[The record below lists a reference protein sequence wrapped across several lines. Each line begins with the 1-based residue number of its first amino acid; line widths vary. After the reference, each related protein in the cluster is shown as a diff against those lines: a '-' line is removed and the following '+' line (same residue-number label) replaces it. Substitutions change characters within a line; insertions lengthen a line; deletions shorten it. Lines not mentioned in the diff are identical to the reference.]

1 MKAVKIFIAFT
12 FLLAFALQVSAQN
25 DSTPS
30 DLDFNDLLRLGPKK
44 IKNLSLGFSTPNEL
58 KGYQFFSNGKLNK
71 LKIGVSTKE
80 NVEAIFGT
88 ICKEF
93 CNYDSNWKIQF
104 EYFDEK
110 TLITSYYFD
119 GNGNKTDIKKFAP
132 LPEYHGKIRS
142 VKLISQKT
150 ISLSKV
156 TFSDKFYKFS
166 SVAFGHDFDGQATHV
181 AYDSYTDSY
190 GLKYTV
196 FDKISFST
204 LQNKDNRQSG
214 DLISIE
220 YTIPKELEDK
230 MFVEQK

>member
-1 MKAVKIFIAFT
+1 MNRAKILIAFT
-12 FLLAFALQVSAQN
+12 FLLAFVLHVSAQN
-25 DSTPS
+25 DSIPD
-30 DLDFNDLLRLGPKK
+30 DLNFNDLLLLGPKK

-58 KGYQFFSNGKLNK
+58 EGYQFFSNGKLNK

-93 CNYDSNWKIQF
+93 CSYDSNWQIQF

-110 TLITSYYFD
+110 TLITSEYYD
-119 GNGNKTDIKKFAP
+119 GSGSKTGVKKFAS
-132 LPEYHGKIRS
+132 LSQYNGKIRS
-142 VKLISQKT
+142 VEFIPQNT
-150 ISLSKV
+150 ISFSKV

-166 SVAFGHDFDGQATHV
+166 SVAFGHDFDGNATHV
-181 AYDSYTDSY
+181 AFDSYTDSY

-204 LQNKDNRQSG
+204 LKNKDKRQNG

>member
-1 MKAVKIFIAFT
+1 MKSVKIFIAFT

-25 DSTPS
+25 NSIPD

-44 IKNLSLGFSTPNEL
+44 IKNLTLGFSTLNEL
-58 KGYQFFSNGKLNK
+58 EGYQFFSNGKLNK

-80 NVEAIFGT
+80 NVEAILGT
-88 ICKEF
+88 ICKEA

-104 EYFDEK
+104 EYFEEK
-110 TLITSYYFD
+110 TFSTSYYSD
-119 GNGNKTDIKKFAP
+119 GKGNKTDIKKFVP
-132 LPEYHGKIRS
+132 LSEYHGKIRS
-142 VKLISQKT
+142 VKFIPQKT
-150 ISLSKV
+150 ISFSKV

-166 SVAFGHDFDGQATHV
+166 SVAFGHDFDGNATH
-181 AYDSYTDSY
+181 AAFDSYIDSY

-204 LQNKDNRQSG
+204 LENKDKRQNG